1 MSNKLI
7 ELKNLTKNFDDQQVL
22 RGINLDIHENEFL
35 TLLGPS
41 GCGKTTVTRL
51 INGLIPH
58 YYEGKMSGETWVNGV
73 KVSEQPLYDTAK
85 IVGSVFQNPRSQF
98 FNVDTTSEITFGCEN
113 LGMPKQ
119 EIKDRLQE
127 TI

>member
-1 MSNKLI
+1 MI
-7 ELKNLTKNFDDQQVL
+7 EY
-22 RGINLDIHENEFL
+22 
-35 TLLGPS
+35 
-41 GCGKTTVTRL
+41 RL
-51 INGLIPH
+51 IPL
-58 YYEGKMSGETWVNGV
+58 MVSVV
-73 KVSEQPLYDTAK
+73 KIGDELSAAALVSEQLLYDTAK